1 MPHPSTE
8 LDEPAAHP
16 YPDLAALVQA
26 VPDPLVLI
34 DENYRIVAANGA
46 YGTLHGV
53 CPTQIIG
60 ERCHAVS
67 HGKDRPC
74 HEYGEACPHQSVF
87 QSQQSQDVFHQHCDG
102 HGGHH
107 RVHIHGEAVPLRSGH
122 YLLAERIR
130 QIEPPQPT
138 TESNAAPALSPN
150 PMGDWMPGE
159 SPAFRQALEDIHRAA
174 KTDATILLLGES
186 GAGKEMAACFVHR
199 ASPRAAAQMVTID
212 CTTLT
217 ESLFEAELFGHEAGA
232 YTGASRRTLGLVEQA
247 QGGTLFLD
255 EIGELSLN
263 MQAKLLRL
271 LEQHTFRRVGGK
283 QVHQLDIRIVAA
295 TNRHLEAAVRA
306 GQFRADLFFRLA
318 CVSIEIPSLRER
330 PEDILPLARYFLAKI
345 NQTTGKQCCLSA
357 SAQAALLA
365 HSFPGNVRELKNRLH
380 RAITL
385 AESAQLDSD
394 HLGLSQ
400 NARVLN
406 ASANIRPLGM
416 VPSTLP
422 PPSHAAKP
430 HTPPTP
436 SDSLADLEQ
445 QQIFRLMQEHGG
457 HRQTVA
463 KALGIS
469 ERTLYRKLK
478 NQRNPPAAPPPNSG
492 YSADDR

>member
-1 MPHPSTE
+1 MLRPITTVHPAGN
-8 LDEPAAHP
+8 EPNSCL
-16 YPDLAALVQA
+16 YPDLSALVQA

-34 DENYRIVAANGA
+34 DEEYRIVAANAA

-53 CPTQIIG
+53 CPTQIVG
-60 ERCHAVS
+60 NRCYAIS

-74 HEYGEACPHQSVF
+74 HEFGEACPHQRVF
-87 QSQQSQDVFHQHCDG
+87 QTGQSQEVLHHHCDG

-107 RVHIHGEAVPLRSGH
+107 SVHIHGEAVPLSSGH

-130 QIEPPQPT
+130 QVNPPNSPSA
-138 TESNAAPALSPN
+138 ESRSTHAAPSPLTELTAN
-150 PMGDWMPGE
+150 WVPGE
-159 SPAFRQALEDIHRAA
+159 SPRFRQTLNDIHRAA
-174 KTDATILLLGES
+174 QSDAPILLLGES

-199 ASPRAAAQMVTID
+199 ASPRASAHMVTID

-232 YTGASRRTLGLVEQA
+232 YTGATRRPVGLVEQA
-247 QGGTLFLD
+247 QSGTLFLD

-283 QVHQLDIRIVAA
+283 QTHHLDMRIVAA
-295 TNRHLEAAVRA
+295 TNRPLEDAVQEGR
-306 GQFRADLFFRLA
+306 FRADLYYRLA
-318 CVSIEIPSLRER
+318 CVCIEIPCLRER
-330 PEDILPLARYFLAKI
+330 PEDILPLARYFMAQI
-345 NQTTGKQCCLSA
+345 NQKSGKQCCLST

-385 AESAQLDSD
+385 AEGAQLDTD
-394 HLGLSQ
+394 HLGLPP
-400 NARVLN
+400 A
-406 ASANIRPLGM
+406 ANSGVIRMYP
-416 VPSTLP
+416 
-422 PPSHAAKP
+422 
-430 HTPPTP
+430 TPPTAEP
-436 SDSLADLEQ
+436 NATPIAPAENPVETPVETLAALEQ
-445 QQIFRLMQEHGG
+445 QQIARLMHEHGG

-463 KALGIS
+463 RALGIS

-478 NQRNPPAAPPPNSG
+478 PAKNP
-492 YSADDR
+492 